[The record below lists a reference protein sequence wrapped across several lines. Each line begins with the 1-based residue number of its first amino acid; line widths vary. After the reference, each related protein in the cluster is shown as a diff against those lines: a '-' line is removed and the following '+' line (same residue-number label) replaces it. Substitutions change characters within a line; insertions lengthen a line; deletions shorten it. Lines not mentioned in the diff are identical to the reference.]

1 MLQKTTKMTV
11 FLSTLNQTGFLFT
24 LIFIG
29 YILAKVG
36 VVERSSARSLA
47 KLENFVFVPA
57 LIIGSFVEN
66 FTVERLGSVWRLL
79 VVCTLIALVSIPLS
93 IIASKLLDRDK
104 YAQNIYTYGLV
115 FSNFGFM
122 GNAVILA
129 IYPEV
134 FFEYTLF
141 TFPLWIALYVWGIPV
156 LLIPQEDGAVGI
168 RSRLRSFVNPMFISM
183 IIGIV
188 LGLCGAR
195 LPEFLDS
202 AISVS
207 RECMSPVAMILTGI
221 TISTIDLKATF
232 TRAKLYLASL
242 IRLVAFPLIFI
253 LVARLLPLS
262 ELEYTLCVVM
272 LAMPFGLNTIIV
284 PEAYGRDTSLAAGLT
299 LISSILACVTIPFV
313 LTIM

>member
-1 MLQKTTKMTV
+1 MTV

-134 FFEYTLF
+134 FF
-141 TFPLWIALYVWGIPV
+141 
-156 LLIPQEDGAVGI
+156 
-168 RSRLRSFVNPMFISM
+168 
-183 IIGIV
+183 
-188 LGLCGAR
+188 
-195 LPEFLDS
+195 
-202 AISVS
+202 
-207 RECMSPVAMILTGI
+207 
-221 TISTIDLKATF
+221 
-232 TRAKLYLASL
+232 
-242 IRLVAFPLIFI
+242 
-253 LVARLLPLS
+253 
-262 ELEYTLCVVM
+262 
-272 LAMPFGLNTIIV
+272 
-284 PEAYGRDTSLAAGLT
+284 
-299 LISSILACVTIPFV
+299 
-313 LTIM
+313 